1 MNKKQLLVYPLCA
14 LALVALP
21 THLQAAEEQDSIK
34 TTQLEQVVIR
44 SYVPQRPTAPSIG
57 QPTGLTWLTQREL
70 SQWRVQSITDLT
82 SRVPSLFIPDYGS
95 KRSAAIFLRGS
106 GARSARSR

>member
-34 TTQLEQVVIR
+34 TTQIEPVIIR
-44 SYVPQRPTAPSIG
+44 S
-57 QPTGLTWLTQREL
+57 
-70 SQWRVQSITDLT
+70 
-82 SRVPSLFIPDYGS
+82 
-95 KRSAAIFLRGS
+95 
-106 GARSARSR
+106 